1 IPAYLADV
9 FGTRHVGAIHGR
21 LLTAWSTAGVL
32 GPLAI
37 TSFRKD
43 AINDAIHELAKKV
56 DPSRFKEQ
64 YGVSID
70 HLQELIQSK
79 TVTISNLLEI
89 SPIGTLDPTPS
100 VYNSVMYVMAAL
112 LLVALISN
120 ALMRPVH
127 SKHHYKSS

>member
-1 IPAYLADV
+1 
-9 FGTRHVGAIHGR
+9 

-43 AINDAIHELAKKV
+43 SINDAIHELANKV

-64 YGVSID
+64 YGVDID

-89 SPIGTLDPTPS
+89 SPLGTIDPTPS